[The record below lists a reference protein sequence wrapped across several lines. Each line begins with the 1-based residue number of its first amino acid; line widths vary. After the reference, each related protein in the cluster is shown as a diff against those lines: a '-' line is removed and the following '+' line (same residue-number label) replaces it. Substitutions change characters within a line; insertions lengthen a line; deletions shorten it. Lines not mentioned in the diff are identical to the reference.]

1 MRNRFHAL
9 CPYFAMFPEGFA
21 ERWIEELTRPGDL
34 VVDPFCGRGTT
45 PFQALLMERDALGS
59 DINPVA
65 YCLTAAKTQGPACST
80 VLRRIA
86 ELRGRYE
93 ERDWQ
98 PIARELP
105 EFFQRCYNPYTL
117 GQILYLRDVLD
128 WRSRRV
134 DTMIAALALG
144 ALHGESEKSPSY
156 LSAQMPRTIATK
168 PAYSIRYWDKH
179 SYHPPERDVFDLL
192 SRQTDYRYCSPLP
205 ERRGQVELTDFR
217 DLHRSKVAKR
227 REAKCIIT
235 SPPYLDVTSFE
246 EDQWLR
252 LWFLGGP
259 PHPTRNRIS
268 RDDRHELA
276 SRYWQMIADFWRTA
290 GYLVEPGGHV
300 VVRMAGKRLSE
311 TCVIDG
317 LTGCSVVSSRSVML
331 VSKESSALRRRQ
343 TDAFRPGSVGV
354 RFEVDAVFQ
363 IR

>member
-21 ERWIEELTRPGDL
+21 ERWIDELTGPGDL

-45 PFQALLMERDALGS
+45 PFQALLMNRNALGS

-65 YCLTAAKTQGPACST
+65 YCLTKAKTQGPAFST
-80 VLRRIA
+80 VRRRID
-86 ELRGRYE
+86 ELRGSY
-93 ERDWQ
+93 Q
-98 PIARELP
+98 ARAWEPLADELP
-105 EFFQRCYNPYTL
+105 EFFRRGYHPSTL

-128 WRSRRV
+128 WRRRRV
-134 DTMIAALALG
+134 DTMVAALALG
-144 ALHGESEKSPSY
+144 ALHGESAKSPSY
-156 LSAQMPRTIATK
+156 LSAQMPRTISTK
-168 PAYSIRYWDKH
+168 PAYSVRFWEKH
-179 SYHPPERDVFDLL
+179 GYLPPERDTFALL
-192 SRQTDYRYCSPLP
+192 RRQADYRYRSPLP
-205 ERRGQVELTDFR
+205 RVRGRVGLSDFR
-217 DLHRSKVAKR
+217 ELHRSKLIAR
-227 REAKCIIT
+227 REATCIIT

-276 SRYWQMIADFWRTA
+276 SRYWRMIADFWRTA

-300 VVRMAGKRLSE
+300 VVRMAGNRLSE
-311 TCVIDG
+311 DRVVEG
-317 LTGCSVVSSRSVML
+317 LTGCSVVSGRHVTL
-331 VSKESSALRRRQ
+331 VSRDASAIPRRQ

-354 RFEVDAVFQ
+354 RFEVDAVFEV
-363 IR
+363 R